1 MFVQGKQQ
9 PPQTNEPVQVLL
21 TVADTEKHFDCIKGN
36 GKASKLPKKK
46 KSHIFFTKRYRL
58 VLDFQPLTLRL
69 LLAHPNFT
77 QVSPHYSKF
86 DFLAP
91 NNLLDFSRTKT
102 KFKFQEVLSETYKI
116 RNQQMT
122 SNLRTL
128 F

>member
-46 KSHIFFTKRYRL
+46 KVTF
-58 VLDFQPLTLRL
+58 
-69 LLAHPNFT
+69 
-77 QVSPHYSKF
+77 
-86 DFLAP
+86 
-91 NNLLDFSRTKT
+91 FSRSVTDLFWIFSLSHSGCSSPIQTSHRFHHITLNLIFWLQTICWIFARNKT